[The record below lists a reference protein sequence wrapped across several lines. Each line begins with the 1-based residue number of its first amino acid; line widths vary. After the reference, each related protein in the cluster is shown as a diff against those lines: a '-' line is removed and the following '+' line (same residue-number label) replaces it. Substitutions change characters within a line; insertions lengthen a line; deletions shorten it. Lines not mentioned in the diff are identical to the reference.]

1 MSIYTDVLDFQGGKR
16 RGKAWY
22 RDQVR
27 ALLTPLDRLPAVGD
41 VVFYTYSAATAEKL
55 KFWDRF
61 PMTLITDVN
70 LSEDKF
76 EGGNLHYLRPTV
88 RVSVGAMIK
97 AGGMSYPR
105 RCHHKYFLSA
115 AGSMYLVPKEEL
127 DSIGKLPLEQFT
139 TSVMGRNIDMPSSH
153 VWSRL

>member
-1 MSIYTDVLDFQGGKR
+1 MSIYSDVMDGAGFR
-16 RGKAWY
+16 RKSRPWY

-27 ALLTPLDRLPAVGD
+27 SLLTPLDRLPAIGD
-41 VVFYTYSAATAEKL
+41 VVFYNYSAQTAEKL
-55 KFWDRF
+55 KFWDKF

-70 LSEDKF
+70 LAENMF

-88 RVSVGAMIK
+88 QISVGASIK

-139 TSVMGRNIDMPSSH
+139 TTVMGRQIDIPSSH